1 MTTTTTQGL
10 PGHIQALAHEA
21 ELHVRAGQRGAASA
35 AWDRVLALSPG
46 HAGALNFKGEEAM
59 ARGSI
64 AEARRLFQAA
74 AAGQPRMAIA
84 LANLARVRR
93 MDGDLRGA
101 LAALDEA
108 GKLEPSAYAVHF
120 EKASIYEEQDRTRD
134 AALAYEMALHL
145 LPARAAAAP
154 QLAELVS
161 HARACVAANK
171 DALSSFLDERLA
183 GLRGA
188 PGSRAMRRFEE
199 SLDINL
205 GRKPAYVARPLM
217 FNFPGLPAIAFFDRE
232 DFDWVPAVEAHT
244 AAIQAELAQVLADD
258 QSGFVPYVQTLP
270 DEPAGQFAPLDRNPD
285 WSAYF
290 LWKHGKR
297 IEEHARRCPATMA
310 ALDVAP
316 QIRVANRAPAAMFSA
331 LKPHTHIPAHNGAT
345 NCRLTVHLPLIVPDN
360 CRFRVGNHVRQ
371 WTPGELL
378 IFDDTIEHEAWNDS
392 DHLRVVLIF
401 DIWHPMLTEVER
413 ELVRATQ
420 EGMMAYYGMDAP
432 LGEF

>member
-1 MTTTTTQGL
+1 MSTVAAHASPQV
-10 PGHIQALAHEA
+10 QALAHEA
-21 ELHVRAGQRGAASA
+21 EQLARAGQRAAAAGA
-35 AWDRVLALSPG
+35 WERVLALAPG
-46 HAGALNFKGEEAM
+46 HAGALNFQGEAAL
-59 ARGSI
+59 ARGDV
-64 AEARRLFQAA
+64 AEARRLLQAA
-74 AAGQPRMAIA
+74 ASGQPRLAIA
-84 LANLARVRR
+84 LANLARVLR

-108 GKLEPSAYAVHF
+108 GKLEPGAYAVHF
-120 EKASIYEEQDRTRD
+120 EKASIYEQQARPRD

-145 LPARAAAAP
+145 LPPRAAAAP
-154 QLAELVS
+154 QLAALVA

-171 DALSSFLDERLA
+171 DDLANFLDQRLS

-199 SLDINL
+199 CLDINL
-205 GRKPAYVARPLM
+205 GRKPAYVSRPLM

-232 DFDWVPAVEAHT
+232 DFDWVPAMEAQ
-244 AAIQAELAQVLADD
+244 AGAIEAELRQVLADD
-258 QSGFVPYVQTLP
+258 QGGFVPYVQTLP

-297 IEEHARRCPATMA
+297 IEEHARRCPATLA
-310 ALDVAP
+310 ALEAVP
-316 QIRVANRAPAAMFSA
+316 QIHVANRAPAAMFSA

-345 NCRLTVHLPLIVPDN
+345 NCRLTVHLPLIVPDG
-360 CRFRVGNHVRQ
+360 CRFRVGNHVRR

-401 DIWHPMLTEVER
+401 DVWHPMLTEVER

-420 EGMMAYYGMDAP
+420 EGMMSYYGTDAP